1 MYLLYQIFVNMGNNL
16 REEQT
21 EVMDARLH
29 TVTSIRYSR
38 ANAESDKKNQ
48 NEWKRSQKMKQ
59 TFKFEEYG

>member
-38 ANAESDKKNQ
+38 ANAASDKKKNS
-48 NEWKRSQKMKQ
+48 K
-59 TFKFEEYG
+59 